1 MDDEGGAA
9 EVWSAVR
16 DGKEMQQMNIS
27 AVGVKSGQGFTW
39 GALHQ
44 KWDGE
49 VSRESLSFEERM
61 AKNRS
66 FANR

>member
-1 MDDEGGAA
+1 
-9 EVWSAVR
+9 
-16 DGKEMQQMNIS
+16 MQQMNIS

-49 VSRESLSFEERM
+49 VSREPLSFEERM